1 MIKIKNL
8 TFSYEK
14 EAILDNFNL
23 TVEKGECIGIKGKS
37 GSGKT
42 TLLRLIAGLEDIQQG
57 QILINDKDIS
67 HVPAYKRNVG
77 FIFQNFALFPH
88 INVKKNILFGIKKLP
103 KSVQEE
109 RLNNLTKLFE
119 INAYL
124 DRYPHEISQGQKQ
137 RVAVSRALVCDPDVL
152 LFDEPFSALD
162 SDIKGKMR
170 LEIKDMLKKLKIT
183 SFIVSH
189 DDEDLAIICDRIIE
203 FK

>member
-1 MIKIKNL
+1 MIQINNL
-8 TFSYEK
+8 TFKYEK

-57 QILINDKDIS
+57 QILVNGKDIS

-103 KSVQEE
+103 KAVQEE

-189 DDEDLAIICDRIIE
+189 DDEDLAIICDRIID

>member
-8 TFSYEK
+8 TFSYDK
-14 EAILDNFNL
+14 EIILDDFNL
-23 TVEKGECIGIKGKS
+23 SVEKGECIGIKGKS

-42 TLLRLIAGLEDIQQG
+42 TLLRLIAGLEDIQRG
-57 QILINDKDIS
+57 QIFINGKEIS

-88 INVKKNILFGIKKLP
+88 IDVKKNILFGIKNLP
-103 KSVQEE
+103 KAVREE
-109 RLNNLTKLFE
+109 RLNNLTELFE

-170 LEIKDMLKKLKIT
+170 LEIKAMLKKLKIT

-189 DDEDLAIICDRIIE
+189 DDEDLAVICDRIID
-203 FK
+203 FG

>member
-8 TFSYEK
+8 TFSYDK
-14 EAILDNFNL
+14 EIILDDFNL

-42 TLLRLIAGLEDIQQG
+42 TLLRLIAGLEDIQRG
-57 QILINDKDIS
+57 QILINGKDIS
-67 HVPAYKRNVG
+67 HIPAYRRNVG

-189 DDEDLAIICDRIIE
+189 DDEDLAVICDRIID
-203 FK
+203 FR